1 MHEKLN
7 SKKHCCPAIIIE
19 VTCLRESVC
28 RADLCVCVAGPLY
41 ALFGRRLFDRFSS
54 DAHPSLRRLPIPPLL
69 LVRRL
74 PIPGFNALE
83 TRASVGLCL
92 ASASL
97 SLAVTTLDA
106 PRPSAA
112 SCRLI
117 ACPPLPHVA
126 SPPTLRL
133 DHPRLRCQTRL
144 TDGTCQP

>member
-1 MHEKLN
+1 MTPKRLN
-7 SKKHCCPAIIIE
+7 SKKHCCPAIVIE
-19 VTCLRESVC
+19 VTCLRESVY

-54 DAHPSLRRLPIPPLL
+54 DAYPSLRRLPIPPPL
-69 LVRRL
+69 LVRHL

-106 PRPSAA
+106 SRSSDSAITRRIVTIKHHYTRPNSILA
-112 SCRLI
+112 L
-117 ACPPLPHVA
+117 
-126 SPPTLRL
+126 
-133 DHPRLRCQTRL
+133 
-144 TDGTCQP
+144 